1 MVDLNK
7 SIEELENDYWGE
19 PTHDTY
25 IIVTCHE
32 ARQKPIESLSD
43 EEIRCLIGQ
52 KIGLKY
58 LLPIAIEM
66 LADDPLVCVTH
77 FEGDLLLALL
87 RLDARDWADNQD
99 ELKNLKK
106 IIQDNISDIEVSEE
120 IPSELLENYK

>member
-1 MVDLNK
+1 
-7 SIEELENDYWGE
+7 
-19 PTHDTY
+19 
-25 IIVTCHE
+25 
-32 ARQKPIESLSD
+32 
-43 EEIRCLIGQ
+43 
-52 KIGLKY
+52 
-58 LLPIAIEM
+58 M

-120 IPSELLENYK
+120 IPSELLDRFK

>member
-1 MVDLNK
+1 MVDLKK

-58 LLPIAIEM
+58 LLPLAIE
-66 LADDPLVCVTH
+66 LLEEDPLICVTH

-106 IIQDNISDIEVSEE
+106 IIQDKKLNSRRRGMPS
-120 IPSELLENYK
+120 SELLENYK

>member
-1 MVDLNK
+1 MVDLSK

-58 LLPIAIEM
+58 LLPLAIEM
-66 LADDPLVCVTH
+66 LTDDPLVCVTH

-106 IIQDNISDIEVSEE
+106 IIEENRSDIEENEE
-120 IPSELLENYK
+120 IPSELLDRFK